1 LTPGSIYRLELD
13 GYDPRGVLVPYLPA
27 LRSLTVRDVPD
38 GEDWLEELLTISPEE
53 ERSSAST
60 SKTQHKNVDDK
71 EDTEYKGK
79 PRFPS
84 LRHLSLPST
93 SLFGFPE
100 LDYTTLTHLD
110 LSSNLLNTIPSS
122 LASLTSLESV
132 NLSSNMIESV
142 RGVENVLPNL
152 RAINLRNNR
161 IDCLSGLDRLVY
173 LERVDVRKN
182 ELYESDEVGRLAQCQ
197 NLKEVWVGAGNHFLE
212 REEEWRVNVFR
223 AFAEEGKEKAL
234 LDGYEMTWAEKRTVQ
249 AELQK
254 MGKRAGG
261 RSPGQERSSRTTDLP
276 LNSAM
281 PDSKTPAATLR
292 KDPLSGSGMKTM
304 RVQHAHVGK
313 IAEVESG
320 RSTPISKRKRQRIVD
335 LDGTVRMAS
344 ESDDGETTRALQGLR
359 FAGGSGGTTR
369 SNGNE
374 PIAGGQLTNEPDQ
387 GSLLEAIGMSEAE
400 IKQPPTTSS
409 HSRSRT
415 THHDDELPATLAGKP
430 EKKSRRARAS
440 ASVYE
445 PSAGVDRSSD
455 LSPDELRA
463 RMEALKTEVGDSWLK
478 VLAGQQLQASTRV
491 PDPLPRKIEEERP
504 TSSAQT
510 AVASAQEDQGQ
521 NVVQVMK
528 RSKAKKKAIGEIK

>member
-1 LTPGSIYRLELD
+1 M
-13 GYDPRGVLVPYLPA
+13 
-27 LRSLTVRDVPD
+27 RDVPD
-38 GEDWLEELLTISPEE
+38 GEDWLEELLSISPEE
-53 ERSSAST
+53 ERNSAST
-60 SKTQHKNVDDK
+60 SETQHKNVDDK
-71 EDTEYKGK
+71 DDTEHKGK

-261 RSPGQERSSRTTDLP
+261 RSPGQERSSRTTELP
-276 LNSAM
+276 ANSAI
-281 PDSKTPAATLR
+281 PGSKTPAETSN
-292 KDPLSGSGMKTM
+292 KDPALGSGMKTM

-359 FAGGSGGTTR
+359 FKGGSGGTTG

-387 GSLLEAIGMSEAE
+387 ESLLEAIGMKKPDM
-400 IKQPPTTSS
+400 KQPPTTSS

-415 THHDDELPATLAGKP
+415 THHDDELPLTPAGKP
-430 EKKSRRARAS
+430 ERKSRRARAS

-478 VLAGQQLQASTRV
+478 VLAGQQQQASTRA
-491 PDPLPRKIEEERP
+491 PELSTRKIEEERA
-504 TSSAQT
+504 TSSPQT
-510 AVASAQEDQGQ
+510 AVASAQENQGQ
-521 NVVQVMK
+521 NVVQVVK
-528 RSKAKKKAIGEIK
+528 RGKAKKKAIGEIK